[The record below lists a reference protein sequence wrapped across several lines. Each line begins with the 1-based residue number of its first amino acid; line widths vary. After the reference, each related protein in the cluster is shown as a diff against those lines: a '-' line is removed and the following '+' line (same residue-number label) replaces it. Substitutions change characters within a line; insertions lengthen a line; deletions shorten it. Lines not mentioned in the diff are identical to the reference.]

1 MVGLIQKLLLD
12 MIESTATIDA
22 VLEVK
27 RRAGVPPDK
36 EYSISKTYADE
47 EWQRLLA
54 ATCDV
59 LKITPEQAEEA
70 FAEFFYKDA
79 LKRWPTWFQIS
90 KNARELLERQPR
102 IHNGFAT
109 SMQKSEERQ
118 AINDKF
124 HLETFN
130 KELVVHYCS
139 PNRLC
144 GLYKALARRIL
155 DHYGDQA
162 TLRETRCLKKG
173 DSACEIHICWN

>member
-1 MVGLIQKLLLD
+1 MVGLIQKLLLAL
-12 MIESTATIDA
+12 IESTATIDA
-22 VLEVK
+22 VKEVK

-36 EYSISKTYADE
+36 EYSISGTYDDE

-59 LKITPEQAEEA
+59 LKISPEQAEEA
-70 FAEFFYKDA
+70 FAEFFYKDS
-79 LKRWPTWFQIS
+79 LKSWPTWFQIS
-90 KNARELLERQPR
+90 KSAQELLERQPR

-109 SMQKSEERQ
+109 SMQNPEERQ
-118 AINDKF
+118 AINEKF

-130 KELVVHYCS
+130 KELVMHYRF

-144 GLYKALARRIL
+144 GLYKALALRII

-162 TLRETRCLKKG
+162 TLRETLCLKKG